1 MSTAAIAIGELSDHD
16 RELLQR
22 AAARADTTLSFQPN
36 LANALSRLRNASCL
50 LVASGSGTGNAEIID
65 HVRDDAALFTLP
77 VIVLADS
84 PLQET
89 WLRAYAQGADDI
101 VPRRDAGGITRR
113 LMTVNRE
120 RSGDR
125 PEAALGRAVV
135 ASKDDANRRRIGR
148 TLRSVGFDIAYA
160 ASVSEALEEDS
171 RPVFVVSTE
180 QAPKD
185 AGAKR
190 DVAYVNGVPVLFLG
204 ERTAF
209 APVQHRITD
218 ASARILFFA
227 DEQAK
232 ARFKDRRTSERK
244 LWAGMC
250 SFREAGALEPSFGL
264 THNVS
269 REGLYVRTLDPPRA
283 GTLLWLEL
291 QAPGTEAPVHLRA
304 TSVWTRLP
312 GAKMGVVPPGFGLKL
327 ELDRCPA
334 QDLSAFMG
342 AYDKLA

>member
-1 MSTAAIAIGELSDHD
+1 MSTAAIAIGELSENE

-22 AAARADTTLSFQPN
+22 AAARADTTLSFQPS
-36 LANALSRLRNASCL
+36 LANAIGRLRNASCL

-65 HVRDDAALFTLP
+65 HVRDDVALFTLP

-89 WLRAYAQGADDI
+89 WIRAYAQGADDI

-120 RSGDR
+120 RGNDR
-125 PEAALGRAVV
+125 PDASLGRAVI

-148 TLRSVGFDIAYA
+148 TLRNVGFDIAYA
-160 ASVSEALEEDS
+160 GSVKEALDEDS
-171 RPVFVVSTE
+171 RPVFVVTTE
-180 QAPKD
+180 QAPK
-185 AGAKR
+185 GEPTLKR

-204 ERTAF
+204 ESTAF
-209 APVQHRITD
+209 APVQDRITD

-232 ARFKDRRTSERK
+232 ARFKDRRSSERK
-244 LWAGMC
+244 LSAAMC

-291 QAPGTEAPVHLRA
+291 QAPGAETPVHLRA

-334 QDLSAFMG
+334 QDLAVFIG
-342 AYDKLA
+342 AYDKL